1 MLACQEGAGGSRV
14 EEEQGGGKGAESRC
28 QLVKVFYLASS
39 LALPF
44 LKARAHDSPGDFCLG
59 ICLRHAGAEPPSPS
73 PSLSP
78 QFTVPQPEAVA
89 ELRQAPDSVAPFSQS
104 FVFLCAYLY
113 FAAFAFFSLSI
124 V

>member
-14 EEEQGGGKGAESRC
+14 EGEQGERGKGRS
-28 QLVKVFYLASS
+28 VKVSVGKSFLFSFVFGIA
-39 LALPF
+39 F

-59 ICLRHAGAEPPSPS
+59 ICLRHAGADPPPS

-89 ELRQAPDSVAPFSQS
+89 ELRQAPDSAAPFSQS